1 MPTGNSIEDILL
13 DCSMAKVKRKQWQDS
28 DMKAAME
35 ELREGKGTPSAVS
48 RKYNVPRRTLTD
60 RMNGRVQHGRKPG
73 PPTVLSKVE
82 EDALVS
88 YLVYMAKQG
97 FPLTP
102 KMTTAYA
109 WAISIKTGKSDRF
122 PENGPS
128 RNWFT
133 RFRKRHPELCL
144 RKMDNLE
151 RTRAECLSP
160 EVISNYFDL
169 LEKTLTENELIN
181 KPRQIYNA
189 DESFL
194 PLNETKEKAVTLK
207 NSKCVFSQSLGTT
220 EHITLLCA
228 GSASGSAL
236 PPMVIYPKS
245 FPGGQYKFGGPDGAV
260 YAKSESGW
268 VDSELF
274 LEWMKRIFLRYAVHE
289 RPLLLIVDGHKSH
302 LTLECI
308 DLARENQAILLCLPP
323 HTTHALQPL
332 DVSVFNT

>member
-1 MPTGNSIEDILL
+1 MVYKISQA
-13 DCSMAKVKRKQWQDS
+13 S
-28 DMKAAME
+28 
-35 ELREGKGTPSAVS
+35 
-48 RKYNVPRRTLTD
+48 
-60 RMNGRVQHGRKPG
+60 
-73 PPTVLSKVE
+73 SK
-82 EDALVS
+82 
-88 YLVYMAKQG
+88 
-97 FPLTP
+97 
-102 KMTTAYA
+102 
-109 WAISIKTGKSDRF
+109 
-122 PENGPS
+122 
-128 RNWFT
+128 
-133 RFRKRHPELCL
+133 LCL

-160 EVISNYFDL
+160 EVVSNYFDL

-245 FPGGQYKFGGPDGAV
+245 FPGGQYKFGGPDDAV

-274 LEWMKRIFLRYAVHE
+274 LEWMKRIFLWYAVHE

-308 DLARENQAILLCLPP
+308 DLARENQVILLCLPP

-332 DVSVFNT
+332 DYLFLKL